1 MDATTG
7 INSLGNFL
15 SENDSVVVLSGAGV
29 STASGIPDYRDRDG
43 EWKQRQP
50 MQFSEFKSGVNAR
63 KRYWA
68 RSYVGWEHFS
78 RARPNN
84 AHRALAGLESSGKI
98 DMLVTQNVDGLHTA
112 AGSRSVIE
120 LHGTL
125 SKVRCLDCDTMLD
138 RDQYQAALR
147 RANSDWRAEVF
158 RYKPDGDA
166 DLAEK
171 SHEDFSVPGCA
182 ACGGTMKPDVVMF
195 GESVPKARVRR
206 ALAAVDG
213 AAALLIVGS
222 SLMVFSGFRFARRA
236 VERRMPIA
244 IVNQGRT
251 RADDIATLKVNEDCV
266 TVLPAALRRL
276 SA

>member
-1 MDATTG
+1 
-7 INSLGNFL
+7 
-15 SENDSVVVLSGAGV
+15 
-29 STASGIPDYRDRDG
+29 
-43 EWKQRQP
+43 
-50 MQFSEFKSGVNAR
+50 
-63 KRYWA
+63 
-68 RSYVGWEHFS
+68 
-78 RARPNN
+78 
-84 AHRALAGLESSGKI
+84 
-98 DMLVTQNVDGLHTA
+98 
-112 AGSRSVIE
+112 
-120 LHGTL
+120 
-125 SKVRCLDCDTMLD
+125 MLD

-147 RANSDWRAEVF
+147 RANPDWRAEVF